1 MGLKAVIAGG
11 GIGGLAAALALA
23 RGGMQ
28 VDLLERAQAFAEV
41 GAGVQ
46 LGPNVTHVL
55 DDWGLLEPLK
65 AVAAAPQRLLVRSA
79 LSARLLAQMDLGRS
93 MQERYGAPYLTLHRA
108 DLHKLLLDAATKAGA
123 SVHLDSALQNFS
135 QSFEHVSLHASNG
148 AAYEADLL
156 VAADGLWSGIREQLL
171 GDGPPTPTGHLA
183 YRALTLQSALPASSR
198 SQDVSVWLGP
208 KLHVVCYPVRGGEY
222 LNMVVIVHGQAA
234 GKGWDFA
241 ANAKSLTQAM
251 GACCGQL
258 RELIAAMPEWRLWPL
273 NDRPPMQS
281 ARQHARG
288 RVALLGDAAH
298 PMRPYLAQG
307 AGMAIEDAAKL
318 GSVFQAGSQQADSQ
332 EVASLVERY
341 ANLRWQRNA
350 RVQAK
355 ARRNGQVFHAS
366 GLLRVGRDVA
376 LKLAGAKLMDM
387 SWLYGANQP

>member
-1 MGLKAVIAGG
+1 MSLKAVIAGG

-28 VDLLERAQAFAEV
+28 VDLLERAEAFAEV

-55 DDWGLLEPLK
+55 KDWGLLASLK
-65 AVAAAPQRLLVRSA
+65 AVAASPQRLTVRSA
-79 LSARLLAQMDLGRS
+79 LSARVLAQMDLGSS
-93 MQERYGAPYLTLHRA
+93 MLARYGAPYLTLHRA
-108 DLHKLLLDAATKAGA
+108 DLHASLLAAAKQAGA
-123 SVHLDSALQNFS
+123 TVHLGSALQNFS
-135 QSFEHVSLHASNG
+135 QSFENVSLHASNG
-148 AAYEADLL
+148 TAYEADLL

-183 YRALTLQSALPASSR
+183 YRALTPQSALPASMR
-198 SQDVSVWLGP
+198 NQDISVWLGP
-208 KLHVVCYPVRGGEY
+208 KLHVVCYPVHGGES
-222 LNMVVIVHGQAA
+222 LNLVVIVHGQAT
-234 GKGWDFA
+234 GKGWDFV
-241 ANAKSLTQAM
+241 ANAKSLAQSM
-251 GACCGQL
+251 GACCKQL
-258 RELIAAMPEWRLWPL
+258 RELIAFMPEWRLWPL

-281 ARQHARG
+281 AKQQAQG

-318 GSVFQAGSQQADSQ
+318 GSVFQAGSQQADTQ
-332 EVASLVERY
+332 EVASLVELY
-341 ANLRWQRNA
+341 ASLRWQRNA

-366 GLLRVGRDVA
+366 GVLRVGRDIA
-376 LKLAGAKLMDM
+376 LKLAGAKLMAM
-387 SWLYGANQP
+387 PWLYGANRA